1 MVSLPRWKQVLCSF
15 AGVLFLVGIG
25 MKGVLFFR
33 DGLMSTPSGQSTRL
47 LDPPPNGKWPGP
59 GPGVTDVP
67 GAEPAA
73 EAEKA
78 GDEVAGEPG
87 TESKKPDHEKPG
99 IENPIAPP
107 SVTSEVPEQAGSQQ
121 GKSPPLLEENPA
133 SSANPGSAG
142 PGGGAPSATATPGP
156 VLGPDLLEEWSPA
169 FLKGGLGFF
178 VAFILGFA
186 LQAFARLFALFL
198 GLFFLGVLGLSS
210 MGWITIEWQVAQE
223 QFSALPSVLSQQFSG
238 FESFLQGTLPSVGM
252 AGLGLFA
259 GLKKK

>member
-25 MKGVLFFR
+25 MKSVIFFR
-33 DGLMSTPSGQSTRL
+33 DGLMGAPSGHSTRL
-47 LDPPPNGKWPGP
+47 LDPAPDGKWPGP

-67 GAEPAA
+67 GREPAA
-73 EAEKA
+73 GAEAQPPGVERKNPGSEKST
-78 GDEVAGEPG
+78 V
-87 TESKKPDHEKPG
+87 
-99 IENPIAPP
+99 PP
-107 SVTSEVPEQAGSQQ
+107 SSTSEPAVQSIDQPGKASPATEQD
-121 GKSPPLLEENPA
+121 PA
-133 SSANPGSAG
+133 NAANPGSTAAG
-142 PGGGAPSATATPGP
+142 EVVSPGTATPAID
-156 VLGPDLLEEWSPA
+156 PDLLEEWSPA

-198 GLFFLGVLGLSS
+198 GLFILAILGLSS
-210 MGWITIEWQVAQE
+210 IGWITVEWEVAQE
-223 QFSALPSVLSQQFSG
+223 QFMTFPAVLSQQFSG
-238 FESFLQGTLPSVGM
+238 FESFLQGSLPSVGM

>member
-25 MKGVLFFR
+25 MKSVIFFR
-33 DGLMSTPSGQSTRL
+33 DGLMGTPSGQSTRL
-47 LDPPPNGKWPGP
+47 LDPPPERKWPGP

-67 GAEPAA
+67 GAEPA
-73 EAEKA
+73 
-78 GDEVAGEPG
+78 VEPG
-87 TESKKPDHEKPG
+87 AQQPG
-99 IENPIAPP
+99 IERKNPGIEKTTVPSSDLREPPAEPAGQAGKAPP
-107 SVTSEVPEQAGSQQ
+107 AA
-121 GKSPPLLEENPA
+121 EEGPA
-133 SSANPGSAG
+133 KAANPGSAV
-142 PGGGAPSATATPGP
+142 GGEVVAPATATPAID
-156 VLGPDLLEEWSPA
+156 PDLLEEWSPA

-198 GLFFLGVLGLSS
+198 GLFFLGILGLSS
-210 MGWITIEWQVAQE
+210 MGWVTIEWQIAQE
-223 QFSALPSVLSQQFSG
+223 QFMTFPAVLSQQFLG
-238 FESFLQGTLPSVGM
+238 FESFLQGALPSVGM

>member
-25 MKGVLFFR
+25 MKSVLFFR
-33 DGLMSTPSGQSTRL
+33 DGLMGTPSGQSTRL
-47 LDPPPNGKWPGP
+47 LDPPPERKWPGP

-73 EAEKA
+73 EPTAEPPAEA
-78 GDEVAGEPG
+78 GAQQ
-87 TESKKPDHEKPG
+87 PG
-99 IENPIAPP
+99 IERNNPGIEKTTVPSSATREPPGESAGQPGKAPP
-107 SVTSEVPEQAGSQQ
+107 AA
-121 GKSPPLLEENPA
+121 EEEPA
-133 SSANPGSAG
+133 SAANPGSTV
-142 PGGGAPSATATPGP
+142 GGEVVAPATVTPAID
-156 VLGPDLLEEWSPA
+156 PDLLEEWSPA

-198 GLFFLGVLGLSS
+198 GLFFLGILGLSS
-210 MGWITIEWQVAQE
+210 MGWVTIEWQIAQE
-223 QFSALPSVLSQQFSG
+223 QFMTFPAVLSQQFSG
-238 FESFLQGTLPSVGM
+238 FESFLQGSLPSVGM